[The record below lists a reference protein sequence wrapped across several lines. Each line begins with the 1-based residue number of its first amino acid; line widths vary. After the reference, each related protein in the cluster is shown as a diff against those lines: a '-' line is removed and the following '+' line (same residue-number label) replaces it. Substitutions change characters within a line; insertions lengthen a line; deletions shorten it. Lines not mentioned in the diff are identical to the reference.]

1 MASKQQQERQ
11 RGNRAE
17 NRHER
22 RQQQHSGGGDF
33 DCIIKPEGLETWKPE
48 AKETYHIDVLPY
60 IVGKYN
66 KNADPGDEYFE
77 LSYPCYNNLGIDEKR
92 FVAIGELL
100 GVRDPIAEHFA
111 TLRKVGEEWDNMK
124 GFKPKWRQ
132 LMLVFVHEQAEKG
145 LQLFEGAYGTF
156 GELLDEEIHAG
167 QEDWI
172 DNFDDPDH
180 GATLEVRFT
189 SKNIGAKNPWILA
202 GKINFMERDG
212 GFNADGNK
220 KLAAEILQQVS
231 EICLDDCLKITDY
244 ATLKAAL
251 DGVPSSVD
259 EDDDP
264 KPRTEQKTGKAKPK
278 FVDPRDN
285 VEELEEEPN
294 PKPKVSKPKQQPTAE
309 SLGITKGGT
318 VEHETFGTCTV
329 VRIAADGL
337 SVVIMDADDS
347 VHPGIDP
354 TDLEP
359 KAEEEAKPK
368 KEENPTP
375 APSVAKG
382 GSSKKK
388 DAPTAETKS
397 PSKGGKDAGWDD
409 DWED

>member
-22 RQQQHSGGGDF
+22 RQQQHSGGSDF

-48 AKETYHIDVLPY
+48 AKMTYHIDVLPY
-60 IVGKYN
+60 IVGKHN
-66 KNADPGDEYFE
+66 KNADKGDEYFE
-77 LSYPCYNNLGIDEKR
+77 LSYPCYNDLGIDEKR
-92 FVAIGELL
+92 YVAIGELL

-111 TLRKVGEEWDNMK
+111 ALRKQGEEWDNMK
-124 GFKPKWRQ
+124 SFKTKWRQ

-145 LQLFEGAYGTF
+145 LQLFEGAYGTL
-156 GELLDEEIHAG
+156 GELLDEEIRAG
-167 QEDWI
+167 QEDYI

-189 SKNIGAKNPWILA
+189 SKNIGQKNPWILA
-202 GKINFMERDG
+202 GKINFIERDG
-212 GFNADGNK
+212 GFNADGDK

-231 EICLDDCLKITDY
+231 TICLDNCLKITDY

-251 DGVPSSVD
+251 DGVPTGV
-259 EDDDP
+259 EENDDDTTP
-264 KPRTEQKTGKAKPK
+264 SMPPTPKTGKLKPK
-278 FVDPRDN
+278 DKEP
-285 VEELEEEPN
+285 EQELEEEKPT
-294 PKPKVSKPKQQPTAE
+294 PKAAAKTKHQPTAE
-309 SLGITKGGT
+309 SLGVVKGGT
-318 VEHETFGTCTV
+318 VEHETFGICTV

-337 SVVIMDADDS
+337 SVVIMDADDN

-359 KAEEEAKPK
+359 KAEEGEAKPK

-375 APSVAKG
+375 APNVAKG
-382 GSSKKK
+382 GASKKK

-397 PSKGGKDAGWDD
+397 PSKGKDADWDD
-409 DWED
+409 DWEK